1 MIRYSVSKFQVFF
14 KIGSDF
20 SGTAMSNFAQL
31 DAYLAKNQDAHL
43 EMLFELL
50 RIPSVSADSTKKS
63 DMDRAA
69 SWVADKFRTAGLK
82 TELIPGDGPALVYA
96 ETDPVPGQPVVLVY
110 GHYDVQ
116 PADPLELWKTPPFEP
131 SVRDGNIYAR
141 GSTDDKGQMLTHVL
155 SILSWKAC
163 GMKLPLQVK
172 FLIEGQEEQGSEV
185 LEAKLPEIAKKLAC
199 DVIVISDSSQYA
211 KGQPAITY
219 GLRGIAYFELRV
231 HGPKMDL
238 HSGSFGGAVTNPGL
252 ALARILTE
260 IKSPDGRIQLP
271 GFYDSVVDLEDSERQ
286 MWASLGFSDSK
297 FAEQLG
303 VNALTGETGYT
314 TLERRWARPTFD
326 VHGLLGGYQGE
337 GGKTVIPSWNG
348 AKISFRLVPNQDPAT
363 VAKQLRQFIASHT
376 PPGVEV
382 EVIDLHG
389 GRGVVVDPNSKFMK
403 GAVAAVEEGFGVK
416 PVLIREGGSIPI
428 VAQMVDALDCDV
440 LLIGW
445 GLDDDGAHSPNEKF
459 CLADFYR
466 GIRASSRLWK
476 HLAD

>member
-1 MIRYSVSKFQVFF
+1 MTNFTKLD
-14 KIGSDF
+14 DF
-20 SGTAMSNFAQL
+20 LTRNRQ
-31 DAYLAKNQDAHL
+31 QHL
-43 EMLFELL
+43 EQLFELL
-50 RIPSVSADSTKKS
+50 RIPSISADSTKTS

-69 SWVADKFRTAGLK
+69 HWVADRFRDAGLK

-96 ETDPVPGQPVVLVY
+96 ETDPVPGKPVVLVY

-116 PADPLELWKTPPFEP
+116 PADPIDLWKSPPFSPEI
-131 SVRDGNIYAR
+131 RDGNIYAR

-155 SILSWKAC
+155 SVLAWKAC
-163 GMKLPLQVK
+163 GEKLPLQVK

-185 LEAKLPEIAKKLAC
+185 LEAKLPEIAKRLAC

-238 HSGSFGGAVTNPGL
+238 HSGSFGGAVTNPAL

-260 IKSPDGRIQLP
+260 IKTPDGRIQLP
-271 GFYDSVVDLEDSERQ
+271 GFYDSVVELEPSERQ
-286 MWASLGFSDSK
+286 MWQSLGFSDDR
-297 FAEQLG
+297 FAESLG
-303 VNALTGETGYT
+303 VNALTGESGYT

-348 AKISFRLVPNQDPAT
+348 AKISFRLVPNQDPKT
-363 VAKQLRQFIASHT
+363 VAEQLRRFIAEHT
-376 PPGVEV
+376 PPGVRV

-403 GAVAAVEEGFGVK
+403 GAVEAVEEGFDVK

-428 VAQMVDALDCDV
+428 VAQMVDALECDV

-459 CLADFYR
+459 CLEDFYR
-466 GIRASSRLWK
+466 GIRASSRLWH
-476 HLAD
+476 HLAR

>member
-1 MIRYSVSKFQVFF
+1 MIRYSVPKFQVFF

-155 SILSWKAC
+155 SILSWKDC

>member
-1 MIRYSVSKFQVFF
+1 MSK
-14 KIGSDF
+14 
-20 SGTAMSNFAQL
+20 FAQL
-31 DAYLAKNQDAHL
+31 DAYLVEHQDAHL
-43 EMLFELL
+43 EKLFELL

-63 DMDRAA
+63 EMDRAA
-69 SWVADKFRTAGLK
+69 AWVADQFRSAGLK
-82 TELIPGDGPALVYA
+82 TELIAGQGPALVYA
-96 ETDPVPGQPVVLVY
+96 ETEPVEGQPVVLVY

-116 PADPLELWKTPPFEP
+116 PADPLELWNTPPFEP
-131 SVRDGNIYAR
+131 AVRDGNIYAR

-155 SILSWKAC
+155 SVLAWQNC
-163 GMKLPLQVK
+163 GMKLPVQIK

-260 IKSPDGRIQLP
+260 IKTPDGRIQLP
-271 GFYDSVVDLEDSERQ
+271 GFYDSVVELEASERA
-286 MWASLGFSDSK
+286 MWDSMGFCDTK
-297 FAEQLG
+297 FAEALG
-303 VNALTGETGYT
+303 VDALSGETGYS

-363 VAKQLRQFIASHT
+363 VGKQLREFIAAHT
-376 PPGVEV
+376 PAGVRV

-403 GAVAAVEEGFGVK
+403 GAVRAVEEGFGVK

-428 VAQMVDALDCDV
+428 VAQMVDALGCDV

-459 CLADFYR
+459 CLNDFYR
-466 GIRASSRLWK
+466 GIRSSSRLWER
-476 HLAD
+476 LADRG

>member
-1 MIRYSVSKFQVFF
+1 
-14 KIGSDF
+14 
-20 SGTAMSNFAQL
+20 MSNFAQL

-185 LEAKLPEIAKKLAC
+185 LEAKLPEIARKLAC

-260 IKSPDGRIQLP
+260 IKTPDGRIQLP
-271 GFYDSVVDLEDSERQ
+271 GFYDSVVDLEDSERK
-286 MWASLGFSDSK
+286 MWASLGFSDAK

-303 VNALTGETGYT
+303 VNALTGENGYT

-337 GGKTVIPSWNG
+337 VGKTVIPSWNG

-466 GIRASSRLWK
+466 GIRASSRLWQ